1 MLGHDW
7 VDGWRVYIRA
17 ICVSIRACVRVPTS
31 GRRIPL
37 VSALPLLDNAA
48 AADTAAYRPP
58 HPTDARP
65 SAYGVP
71 LVTGRDTASSGR
83 PLLRY
88 QGFLS
93 PPVTNGPTAASTFGL
108 AFGVVGR
115 HSAPAPAPVR
125 HSAPAPVRPPRTPS
139 AASAT
144 AKLSVPTPSPR
155 RGAPSP
161 RGAAEHVKLQP
172 DTRHDTRGSCEWG
185 ARTRTGRAALSR

>member
-1 MLGHDW
+1 M
-7 VDGWRVYIRA
+7 
-17 ICVSIRACVRVPTS
+17 ACLHFMNHRRRELIMHVRMSFLFFDTS

-161 RGAAEHVKLQP
+161 RGAEHVKLQP